1 MTGLYSRGACQQR
14 QLRVKVEPSLVTL
27 LDINTEPRR
36 LFSDRPTEIEIYA
49 VTNVDFF
56 KLKHSPK
63 FSNILLKMLSGGSF
77 PLSVTNESFI

>member
-14 QLRVKVEPSLVTL
+14 QLRVKVEPSL
-27 LDINTEPRR
+27 DINTEPRR
-36 LFSDRPTEIEIYA
+36 LFSDRPTEIQIYT

>member
-1 MTGLYSRGACQQR
+1 M
-14 QLRVKVEPSLVTL
+14 EPSLVTL

-36 LFSDRPTEIEIYA
+36 LFSDRPKEIESYT

-63 FSNILLKMLSGGSF
+63 FSNILLKLLSRGIF
-77 PLSVTNESFI
+77 PPFSDQ

>member
-1 MTGLYSRGACQQR
+1 M
-14 QLRVKVEPSLVTL
+14 EPSLVTL

-36 LFSDRPTEIEIYA
+36 LFSDRPTEIEIYT

-63 FSNILLKMLSGGSF
+63 FSKTL
-77 PLSVTNESFI
+77 